1 MGAGVALA
9 LKYQQTDNVCLTLY
23 GEGAANQGQVFETY
37 NMAKLWN
44 LPIIFICEN
53 NKYSFQTVA
62 NRVAAVTEYYTRGD
76 YIPGILVCYVD
87 NLSLLCVQYG
97 YMVLLPTD
105 LLPLCCKCAPTG
117 KRLST
122 IPFCGHKW

>member
-76 YIPGILVCYVD
+76 YIPGILVRCTD
-87 NLSLLCVQYG
+87 KLLPLCIRCG
-97 YMVLLPTD
+97 HIFLLPTD
-105 LLPLCCKCAPTG
+105 LLPLCHDCAPTG
-117 KRLST
+117 KMMST
-122 IPFCGHKW
+122 ILFCGHEW